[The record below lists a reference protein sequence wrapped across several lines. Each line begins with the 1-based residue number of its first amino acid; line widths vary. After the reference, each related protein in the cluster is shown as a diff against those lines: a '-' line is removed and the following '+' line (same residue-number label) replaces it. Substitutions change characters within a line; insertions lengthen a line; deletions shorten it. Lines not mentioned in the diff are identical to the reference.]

1 MLGDTRRRPF
11 HGPMRRPVDTTLGT
25 VLSIT
30 SASGATPSRPPRS
43 AAIAAELVAGA
54 WLEAVGN
61 IAEALHLLAVIRDY
75 SGDLLLG

>member
-11 HGPMRRPVDTTLGT
+11 HGPMRRPVDTTPGA

-30 SASGATPSRPPRS
+30 STSGATLSRPPSR
-43 AAIAAELVAGA
+43 AIAAKLTAHA
-54 WLEAVGN
+54 WLEALGN
-61 IAEALHLLAVIRDY
+61 IAEAFHLLAVIGDY